1 MYETSASEAVNL
13 RSQTAYPCSYPEV
26 YPLRIRRRRLPT
38 SVARVRQ
45 GRAFG
50 ARSDIWRASET
61 AQDDD
66 DPELKGDRR
75 LLVLND
81 DGGIWQKHNEWL
93 VGLEETTWVI
103 TLDSKQEVIPIKRAT
118 GGQISGQWV
127 SVSADQTPLRL
138 ARARGYCGVHL
149 KKSDSVGI
157 NVELLDRRDE
167 PKRDA
172 KRLH

>member
-1 MYETSASEAVNL
+1 MPVATS
-13 RSQTAYPCSYPEV
+13 
-26 YPLRIRRRRLPT
+26 
-38 SVARVRQ
+38 
-45 GRAFG
+45 
-50 ARSDIWRASET
+50 RASET

-138 ARARGYCGVHL
+138 ARAR
-149 KKSDSVGI
+149 
-157 NVELLDRRDE
+157 LLRRASQKVRFRWY
-167 PKRDA
+167 KRRVA
-172 KRLH
+172 GPSG